1 MATDHRVGATPDR
14 AAHDIGE
21 FKTVKIE
28 SAAGEFAF
36 DIESMTIDGDTMVLL
51 GKMGVWDAKTR
62 LTRADLLK
70 LLGLTVGSFR
80 FWGFALRLPGYALR
94 RRFGR
99 QKDEGETPS

>member
-1 MATDHRVGATPDR
+1 
-14 AAHDIGE
+14 
-21 FKTVKIE
+21 VKIE

-51 GKMGVWDAKTR
+51 GKMGVWEAKTQ
-62 LTRADLLK
+62 LSQADLLK

-94 RRFGR
+94 RRFSKK
-99 QKDEGETPS
+99 KDKGEEPS